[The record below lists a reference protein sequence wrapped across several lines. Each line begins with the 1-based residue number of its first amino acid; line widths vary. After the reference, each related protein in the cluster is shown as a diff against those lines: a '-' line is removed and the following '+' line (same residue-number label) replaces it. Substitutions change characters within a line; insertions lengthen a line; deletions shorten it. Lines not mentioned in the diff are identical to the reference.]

1 MGCGSS
7 KLQDTNT
14 TILISSRQN
23 EPDLA
28 SSKAVQYQDNALAQ
42 SCTRHTTMDLV
53 ELDNTQQTLL
63 PCNNSDLISKIKQ
76 QLPKTSVQCQS
87 DFFMDQNL
95 LLCGRFINLLDDL
108 RFSSEDSKRQYLLN
122 LVFDMNRRKYLHQ
135 KSLFSNLQI
144 RKQKQC
150 LQLKQILTQL
160 NNSRELLRI
169 NQIRQYKKKL
179 DSFNDLKNRVL
190 KGKIVQIQFGEE
202 EEGKKEENQMWDL
215 EAEIF

>member
-28 SSKAVQYQDNALAQ
+28 SSKSFQYQDNALAQ

-53 ELDNTQQTLL
+53 ELDNTQQSLL

-76 QLPKTSVQCQS
+76 QLPKASVQCQS

-108 RFSSEDSKRQYLLN
+108 RFSSEGSKTHYLLN
-122 LVFDMNRRKYLHQ
+122 LVFNLNRRKYLHQ
-135 KSLFSNLQI
+135 KSIFVNLTF
-144 RKQKQC
+144 RKQKKCQ
-150 LQLKQILTQL
+150 QLKQILTQL
-160 NNSRELLRI
+160 NTQCELLRI

-179 DSFNDLKNRVL
+179 DSFNDLKNRAL
-190 KGKIVQIQFGEE
+190 KGKIVQIQFGDEE
-202 EEGKKEENQMWDL
+202 KEEAQMWDL